1 MEERPGFESTVTV
14 RNEFSSV
21 ELTLRPHGRGQ
32 RLEIRS
38 TLFNTVSLVDATVLE
53 ALSRM
58 DQATLQGLVSMA
70 MTQWD
75 ERHDGA
81 SQDPGTSGEG

>member
-1 MEERPGFESTVTV
+1 MEERSELDSTVTV
-14 RNEFSSV
+14 RNEFSAV
-21 ELTLRPHGRGQ
+21 ELTLRPYGRGR

-38 TLFNTVSLVDATVLE
+38 TLFNTVALLDATVLE

-58 DQATLQGLVSMA
+58 DRESLAGLVSTA

-75 ERHDGA
+75 ERHDG
-81 SQDPGTSGEG
+81 

>member
-1 MEERPGFESTVTV
+1 VEERRDLASTVTV
-14 RNEFSSV
+14 RNEFSAV

-58 DQATLQGLVSMA
+58 DQATLAGLVSMA

-75 ERHDGA
+75 ERHEGG
-81 SQDPGTSGEG
+81 SQVGQTSGEV

>member
-1 MEERPGFESTVTV
+1 MDEQADLARGVSL
-14 RNEFSSV
+14 RNEFSAV
-21 ELTLRPHGRGQ
+21 RLTLRPHGRGH

-38 TLFNTVSLVDATVLE
+38 TLFGTVALLDATVLE

-58 DQATLQGLVSMA
+58 DPETLAGLVSMA

-75 ERHDGA
+75 ERDEDAHATPDAG
-81 SQDPGTSGEG
+81 

>member
-1 MEERPGFESTVTV
+1 VEERSELESTVTV
-14 RNEFSSV
+14 RNEFSAV
-21 ELTLRPHGRGQ
+21 ELTLKRYGRGR

-38 TLFNTVSLVDATVLE
+38 TLFNTVALLDATVLE

-58 DQATLQGLVSMA
+58 DQESLAGLVSTA

-75 ERHDGA
+75 ERHD
-81 SQDPGTSGEG
+81 D

>member
-1 MEERPGFESTVTV
+1 MEEPSELESTVTV
-14 RNEFSSV
+14 RNEFSAV
-21 ELTLRPHGRGQ
+21 EMTLRPYGRGR

-38 TLFNTVSLVDATVLE
+38 TLFNTVALLDATVLE

-58 DQATLQGLVSMA
+58 DQESLSDLVSAA

-75 ERHDGA
+75 ERHDG
-81 SQDPGTSGEG
+81 

>member
-1 MEERPGFESTVTV
+1 MEERAALESTVTV
-14 RNEFSSV
+14 RNEFSAV
-21 ELTLRPHGRGQ
+21 ELTLRPVGRGH

-38 TLFNTVSLVDATVLE
+38 TLFNTVALVDATVLE

-75 ERHDGA
+75 ERHDGG
-81 SQDPGTSGEG
+81 SQDSGTPGEG

>member
-1 MEERPGFESTVTV
+1 VEERAGLESTVTV
-14 RNEFSSV
+14 RNEFSAV
-21 ELTLRPHGRGQ
+21 ELTLRPFGRGH

-38 TLFNTVSLVDATVLE
+38 TLFNTVALVDATVLD

-58 DQATLQGLVSMA
+58 DQATLAGLVSMA

-75 ERHDGA
+75 ERHDGG
-81 SQDPGTSGEG
+81 S